1 MQFEAGAAAPPPP
14 DAAPADVAP
23 PGAAPPPP
31 APPPPS
37 VLAWRGG
44 IPEVRP
50 LATAAE
56 LLAWRPSAEEAAY
69 ARAGGALPPPPPP
82 SPPAA
87 LNKAPRPRLLA
98 AHDMR
103 GNYLEDR
110 LCQGGAD
117 ADAYLFR
124 HWRDIDI
131 FVYFSHTLVTVPPP
145 GWATAGHAAGVPV
158 LGTLIAEWAA
168 GAAAMAALLATDA
181 AADAAADQLAALAR
195 HLSFDG
201 WLVNVECELE
211 PALVPRLLRLLR
223 RLTAA
228 VRAANP
234 SGVVLWYDAV
244 TTEGEL
250 KWQNALND
258 LNEPFFD
265 ACDGIWLNYGWKEG
279 ELKCFAA
286 RAGARAADVF
296 VGVDVFGRGTPGGGG
311 LASGAAAA
319 AAAAAG
325 CSAALFAIGRAFEDV
340 GAEVT
345 RWRGA
350 DDAFW
355 AATRGAWRGDAPPA
369 RPDVR
374 ALPFSSAFCAGAGRR
389 YAGGGAP
396 LSSAPW
402 YCLSLQSPQPAL
414 EARQPGDGGRVEA
427 APTLDDA
434 FAGGGAVRLAGALV
448 AAPARVRLFTAAAAV
463 PPAGLAARLVAALL
477 VGGAGVGLRL
487 RLVLRARGGGGDAS
501 EWNLDLAP
509 GGAAAAGAAP
519 APPCVWLPP
528 AAPPA
533 SASRPPAGA
542 AEWATW
548 RWRVDA
554 AALAAAAAAAGARGG
569 AAGWELAALDVLAV
583 RAEIHGSAEPAEFEA
598 LLGGVSLEPLPP
610 AGAAAA
616 PPPPPVEALRCEH
629 AAVESGPV
637 PGGGG
642 ARAAFL
648 SCRLRW
654 CFPPGVARL
663 HVWAAAAAPGG
674 GWGAPRFLGAACQ
687 PAFCVAALPLAPGAR
702 AAARFAVAAAGELDA
717 QALAAAAAVEVEAS
731 Y

>member
-1 MQFEAGAAAPPPP
+1 MQSEGGAAAAPPPA
-14 DAAPADVAP
+14 AAPPEAVP
-23 PGAAPPPP
+23 PGATPPPP
-31 APPPPS
+31 AQLPAS

-44 IPEVRP
+44 VPEVRP

-56 LLAWRPSAEEAAY
+56 LLAWRPSAEEAAH
-69 ARAGGALPPPPPP
+69 ARAGGALPPP
-82 SPPAA
+82 SPPEPGAP
-87 LNKAPRPRLLA
+87 PRPRLLA

-158 LGTLIAEWAA
+158 LGTLIAEWAT
-168 GAAAMAALLATDA
+168 GAAAAAALLATDA
-181 AADAAADQLAALAR
+181 AADAAADRLAALAA
-195 HLSFDG
+195 HLNFDG
-201 WLVNVECELE
+201 WLVNIECELE
-211 PALVPRLLRLLR
+211 PTLVPRLLRLLR

-234 SGVVLWYDAV
+234 SGMVLWYDAV

-250 KWQNALND
+250 KWQNALNE

-265 ACDGIWLNYGWKEG
+265 ACDGIWLNYGWKEE
-279 ELKCFAA
+279 ELKCSAA

-325 CSAALFAIGRAFEDV
+325 CSAALFATGWAYEDV

-350 DDAFW
+350 DDVFW
-355 AATRGAWRGDAPPA
+355 AAARGAWRGGAPPA

-402 YCLSLQSPQPAL
+402 FCLSLQSPQPAL
-414 EARQPGDGGRVEA
+414 ETTQPGDGGRVEA
-427 APTLDDA
+427 APTLGAA
-434 FAGGGAVRLAGALV
+434 FAGGGAVRLAGVLV
-448 AAPARVRLFTAAAAV
+448 AAPARVRLFTAAATV
-463 PPAGLAARLVAALL
+463 PPAGLAARLVAALPF
-477 VGGAGVGLRL
+477 GGGDVALRL
-487 RLVLRARGGGGDAS
+487 RLVLRARGAGGA
-501 EWNLDLAP
+501 EWNLDLATG
-509 GGAAAAGAAP
+509 GGAAAAAAAP

-528 AAPPA
+528 ATPPA
-533 SASRPPAGA
+533 LAPRPPA

-548 RWRVDA
+548 RWRLAA
-554 AALAAAAAAAGARGG
+554 AALDAAAAAAGARAG
-569 AAGWELAALDVLAV
+569 AAGWELAALDVLVVRTATLGSEAV
-583 RAEIHGSAEPAEFEA
+583 KFEA

-616 PPPPPVEALRCEH
+616 LPLPPVEALHCER
-629 AAVESGPV
+629 ADVESGPV

-642 ARAAFL
+642 VRAAFL

-654 CFPPGVARL
+654 RFPPGVART

-674 GWGAPRFLGAACQ
+674 GWGAPRFLGAACS
-687 PAFCVAALPLAPGAR
+687 PAFAAALPLAPGAR
-702 AAARFAVAAAGELDA
+702 AAACFAVAAAGELDA
-717 QALAAAAAVEVEAS
+717 QALAAAAAIEVEVEAS
-731 Y
+731 